1 MGYVNDSEWA
11 RDIAQDSFISIWQ
24 QLPKFR
30 QESAIGTWIFR
41 IVCNNCLRQLERS
54 SRMPKKELP
63 AELEDYIEHALDDIE
78 PSPDEKVIYLYQCI
92 AALKETDRLIISM
105 ELENVRQAEIASIL
119 GLSESAVRV
128 RIHRIKEKLTDKFR
142 SYEH

>member
-1 MGYVNDSEWA
+1 MGYVNDPGWA
-11 RDIAQDSFISIWQ
+11 QDIAQDTFIIVWQ

-30 QESAIGTWIFR
+30 QDSAIGTWIFK
-41 IVCNNCLRQLERS
+41 IACNNCLRQLERHN
-54 SRMPKKELP
+54 RFPKKTLP
-63 AELEDYIEHALDDIE
+63 AELEDHIE
-78 PSPDEKVIYLYQCI
+78 PSSDEKVNFLYQCI

-142 SYEH
+142 SYEHGR